1 MKTIFGFGDSF
12 TEGNVETYEPF
23 LQWKEYRGGNL
34 PKDWITL
41 LCERLKYNLINYAIG
56 GIGNN
61 TIFHTFCKHSHEIQK
76 GDIVIINWTYNTR
89 FRWAEQINNV
99 DTWVNMSRVD
109 LSDDSHNYYYNR
121 LSTISKK
128 TIEEILSNRFNE
140 LYNEEIYDYEK
151 IIIELALL
159 NEYQIY
165 FWSVDVD
172 LIYTQS
178 SNLKNKKEYILS
190 EQINKG
196 ECLLDLVYRCGGKS
210 MPQETNFQ
218 IKDGNHMGESGHMV
232 QSELFYNYIT
242 NSTKKII

>member
-1 MKTIFGFGDSF
+1 
-12 TEGNVETYEPF
+12 
-23 LQWKEYRGGNL
+23 
-34 PKDWITL
+34 
-41 LCERLKYNLINYAIG
+41 
-56 GIGNN
+56 
-61 TIFHTFCKHSHEIQK
+61 
-76 GDIVIINWTYNTR
+76 
-89 FRWAEQINNV
+89 
-99 DTWVNMSRVD
+99 MSRVD
-109 LSDDSHNYYYNR
+109 LDNNSHNYYYNR